1 MLGIS
6 IKKKVQRPVRD
17 GRTLKRVEI
26 GDYLIKV
33 GDMVSS
39 AWKHAAAV
47 NPRLTSSDGGRT
59 EQSADYVL
67 GVPFNIASY
76 ALLTHILAQQCD
88 LEVGDFIW
96 TGGDCHIYSN
106 HIVPELG
113 YDNVYAQVA
122 RTPYAFPTL
131 NIKRKPDSVDEYVLD
146 DFEIVGYESH
156 PSLKFKIAV

>member
-47 NPRLTSSDGGRT
+47 SPRFHS
-59 EQSADYVL
+59 
-67 GVPFNIASY
+67 
-76 ALLTHILAQQCD
+76 
-88 LEVGDFIW
+88 
-96 TGGDCHIYSN
+96 
-106 HIVPELG
+106 
-113 YDNVYAQVA
+113 
-122 RTPYAFPTL
+122 
-131 NIKRKPDSVDEYVLD
+131 
-146 DFEIVGYESH
+146 
-156 PSLKFKIAV
+156 